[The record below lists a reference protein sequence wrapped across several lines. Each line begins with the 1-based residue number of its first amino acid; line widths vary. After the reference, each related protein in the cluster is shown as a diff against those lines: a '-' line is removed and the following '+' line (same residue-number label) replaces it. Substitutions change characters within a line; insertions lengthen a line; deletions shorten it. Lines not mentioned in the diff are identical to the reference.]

1 MEYLSIFRIQSMIC
15 WYSKTLK
22 FQEAMFLLTY
32 ACMFLASGALVID
45 HYRNTDNTR
54 AKAMGSIAIIAG
66 GLMGVDFIS
75 IFVQI
80 IH

>member
-1 MEYLSIFRIQSMIC
+1 
-15 WYSKTLK
+15 
-22 FQEAMFLLTY
+22 MFLLTY